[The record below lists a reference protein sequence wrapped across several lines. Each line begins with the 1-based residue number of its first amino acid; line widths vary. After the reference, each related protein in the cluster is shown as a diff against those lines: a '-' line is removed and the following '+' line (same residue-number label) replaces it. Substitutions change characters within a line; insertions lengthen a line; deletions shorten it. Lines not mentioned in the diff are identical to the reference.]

1 LGVVSA
7 NLKTGGDEP
16 VINHPHTDF
25 RLLSEEENPQMV
37 TDDELRQI
45 MPTLSASTSAQYTPF
60 LQQAMNEFAINTYL
74 REAAFL
80 AQLAHESMELK
91 AWQENLNYSAQGLL
105 KTFPK
110 YFKTADLANAY
121 ARNPQKIAN
130 RVYANRMGNGDEASG
145 DGWRYRGR
153 GPIQLTGKNNYQAFG
168 GTLNLD
174 LVGNPDSVATPEVG
188 FRVAAAYWASNKL
201 NPLADQQKFQQISAI
216 INGRDP
222 AIGLDDRLKYYA
234 RAKQALSRNDAPA
247 PPQPPPQPAAPT
259 PSSEPSTVDA
269 ASAAVSAFEGAVTA
283 AAGGT
288 RSIGTGGSAG
298 RGGEASGTRSLP
310 SNLSR
315 GIYPGIEQEFAQGGG
330 EPSSGKKGS
339 AKKGAGKKTA
349 GKKTAAKKASTKK
362 ASGKSAKKASSKKA
376 SAEKGGS
383 KKSSSK
389 KSSGKKGGAK
399 KGGGSKKGG
408 GGGSRK
414 GASKK
419 GGSKKG
425 ASKKGGAGKRR

>member
-1 LGVVSA
+1 
-7 NLKTGGDEP
+7 
-16 VINHPHTDF
+16 
-25 RLLSEEENPQMV
+25 MV

-45 MPTLSASTSAQYTPF
+45 MPSLSASTSAQYTPF

-110 YFKTADLANAY
+110 YFKSADLANAY

-153 GPIQLTGKNNYQAFG
+153 GPIQLTGKNNYQTFG
-168 GTLNLD
+168 RTLNLD
-174 LVGNPDSVATPEVG
+174 LVGDPDSVGTPEVG

-234 RAKQALSRNDAPA
+234 RAKQALSQGDAPA
-247 PPQPPPQPAAPT
+247 PAQPTPPAQPAAPAA
-259 PSSEPSTVDA
+259 PSEPSTADA
-269 ASAAVSAFEGAVTA
+269 ASAAMGAFEAAVAGAV
-283 AAGGT
+283 GGT
-288 RSIGTGGSAG
+288 RGI
-298 RGGEASGTRSLP
+298 GEAPGTRSLP
-310 SNLSR
+310 DNLSR
-315 GIYPGIEQEFAQGGG
+315 GIYPGIEQEFASEDAQQ
-330 EPSSGKKGS
+330 SSGTKRA
-339 AKKGAGKKTA
+339 AKKGAGKKSA
-349 GKKTAAKKASTKK
+349 
-362 ASGKSAKKASSKKA
+362 AKKASSKKA
-376 SAEKGGS
+376 SSKKASSKKASSQKASAGKGGG

-399 KGGGSKKGG
+399 KGGGSKKGAG
-408 GGGSRK
+408 GGGQKGGGKK
-414 GASKK
+414 GAAKK
-419 GGSKKG
+419 GGAKKG
-425 ASKKGGAGKRR
+425 GSKKGGAGKRR